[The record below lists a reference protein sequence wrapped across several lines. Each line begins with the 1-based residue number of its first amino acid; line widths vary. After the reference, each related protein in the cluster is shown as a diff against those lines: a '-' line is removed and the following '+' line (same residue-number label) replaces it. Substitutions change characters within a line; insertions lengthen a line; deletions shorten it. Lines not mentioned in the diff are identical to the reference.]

1 MRRVEVVTVREA
13 DHRFGVSKLFGLCRA
28 DHHYGYDSRVIILAG
43 GCVLERL
50 PLDFHV
56 SAGTWLVPTLN
67 LPRGYLGV
75 VVDGDITVAEWVV
88 NEQED
93 GGPFLLVRGDLRAK
107 NVATSGSSVLVE
119 GNVEATQTI
128 AGLHND
134 GRTVVRGDAHAQVVL
149 VYEHLM
155 RIHGALTADLAVAGN
170 FLKVADQGRLRVGR
184 WAGPVSDLDGRPF
197 DTVGSESYE
206 ALSLLDPALFDSDGP
221 DEELLAYGV
230 DPDAVLDAV
239 QAGRSL
245 LRRPQSAATL

>member
-93 GGPFLLVRGDLRAK
+93 GGPFLLVR
-107 NVATSGSSVLVE
+107 
-119 GNVEATQTI
+119 VEATQTI